1 MDRTHESS
9 TPSEHEDEGQEN
21 QNQVG
26 YPEGE
31 GNRTRDPQEN
41 DDGLMVNPHLDG
53 LNHYHNM
60 VPRRDLIFELE
71 NELGGVIIEMVVAS
85 VHTCPGSLDE
95 V

>member
-1 MDRTHESS
+1 MDRAHE
-9 TPSEHEDEGQEN
+9 ERA
-21 QNQVG
+21 G

-31 GNRTRDPQEN
+31 GNRARDPQGN

-53 LNHYHNM
+53 LNHHHNM

-71 NELGGVIIEMVVAS
+71 NELGGVITEMVVAS
-85 VHTCPGSLDE
+85 VDTSPGSLDE